1 MQKML
6 LLSVLSVFVLWLTCK
21 APLVQ
26 AEQPHPPLPSEITN
40 DGTDWLR
47 LTSGEWLRGEMKA
60 MYNEKLEFKSD
71 KLGLQLIKWSDVHAL
86 VTSTAVRVR
95 LRGGEHLAGK
105 LRIDPHTL
113 SLDTGEM
120 IPRAD
125 VVTLMSGRPNW
136 RDYWSARLSL
146 GANWRAGNTEQA
158 DANAQANLTRRTLI
172 SRIAIDY
179 MGNLSQIGEQQT
191 ANNHRL
197 NGVWDYFLDGSWFL
211 SPVFGEVFRDTFRNL
226 DYRFTLGS
234 GIGFQLIDNPRTHWH
249 IAGGPGI
256 QRTQFSEVEQGE
268 PSVETTPALTFSTDF
283 DIAITNY
290 LDFDAL
296 YQFQL
301 SSEDAGLYNHH
312 AVARFLFELA
322 SWIDFDISLV
332 WDRTQNP
339 KPNEDGLVPE
349 RDDWLFILGLGFEY

>member
-146 GANWRAGNTEQA
+146 GANWRAGNTE
-158 DANAQANLTRRTLI
+158 
-172 SRIAIDY
+172 
-179 MGNLSQIGEQQT
+179 
-191 ANNHRL
+191 
-197 NGVWDYFLDGSWFL
+197 
-211 SPVFGEVFRDTFRNL
+211 
-226 DYRFTLGS
+226 
-234 GIGFQLIDNPRTHWH
+234 
-249 IAGGPGI
+249 
-256 QRTQFSEVEQGE
+256 
-268 PSVETTPALTFSTDF
+268 
-283 DIAITNY
+283 
-290 LDFDAL
+290 
-296 YQFQL
+296 
-301 SSEDAGLYNHH
+301 
-312 AVARFLFELA
+312 
-322 SWIDFDISLV
+322 
-332 WDRTQNP
+332 
-339 KPNEDGLVPE
+339 
-349 RDDWLFILGLGFEY
+349 